1 MQHPREVS
9 TILSRVRK
17 VDPAWMDPAS
27 RTRRYIVDLDDIRT
41 EYGDGMEENLEF
53 EETNEDED
61 DLEPGGVQGG
71 EEETEKAPVGEEDE
85 GGEALHQDE
94 EGGEETLKKTTT
106 ELEPE
111 VDKIELP
118 DLPAQRPAS
127 EPGEPGPLAEG
138 AEPPEGGKDT
148 PLVEDKE
155 ESEQEEVEPKTPKPA
170 LLPPPLPP
178 KQRKRPPQT
187 TPSQYS
193 APDKPLEPDLQGA
206 KDPLHVEEKRK
217 TDSTRPKALARKRG
231 VLPLNREGIPI
242 YRLRGTNQEPSTRAE
257 AGLPP
262 GRLKEARRSQR
273 LSRPPEYYGLRLDQK
288 GQKRKEP
295 PTDSPMKRIYRLIQK

>member
-1 MQHPREVS
+1 
-9 TILSRVRK
+9 
-17 VDPAWMDPAS
+17 
-27 RTRRYIVDLDDIRT
+27 
-41 EYGDGMEENLEF
+41 MEENLEF

-61 DLEPGGVQGG
+61 DLEQEGVQGG
-71 EEETEKAPVGEEDE
+71 GEGTEEASAGEEDE

-94 EGGEETLKKTTT
+94 EGGEETIEETIT
-106 ELEPE
+106 EPE
-111 VDKIELP
+111 PGVDKIELP
-118 DLPAQRPAS
+118 DLPAPRPAS
-127 EPGEPGPLAEG
+127 EPEEPGPLAEG
-138 AEPPEGGKDT
+138 AEPPEGVKDT

-155 ESEQEEVEPKTPKPA
+155 ESEQEEVEPKTPEPV

-178 KQRKRPPQT
+178 KQRNKPPQT
-187 TPSQYS
+187 TPPQYS

-206 KDPLHVEEKRK
+206 KDPLHVEENRQ

-242 YRLRGTNQEPSTRAE
+242 HRLRGTNQESSTRAG
-257 AGLPP
+257 AGLTPE
-262 GRLKEARRSQR
+262 RLKEARRSQR
-273 LSRPPEYYGLRLDQK
+273 LSRPPEYYGLRLDRK